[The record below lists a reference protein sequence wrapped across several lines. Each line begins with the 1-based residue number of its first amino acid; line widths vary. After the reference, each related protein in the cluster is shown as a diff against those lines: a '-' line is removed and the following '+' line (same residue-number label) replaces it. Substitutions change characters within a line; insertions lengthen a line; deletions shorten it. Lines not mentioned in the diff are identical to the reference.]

1 MRTNHIFILT
11 IVSALVSLSGCASMD
26 ASSQA
31 QPQPLASRD
40 CKAVPADFVNHPTK
54 NPTRVERA
62 AAEMKLSRLAIERGG
77 YNGIGNSTLSDLAR
91 ECN

>member
-11 IVSALVSLSGCASMD
+11 VVSALVALSGCASMD
-26 ASSQA
+26 ASSQ
-31 QPQPLASRD
+31 PQQLASRD
-40 CKAVPADFVNHPTK
+40 CKAVPADFVNRPTK
-54 NPTRVERA
+54 NPTRAELA

-77 YNGIGNSTLSDLAR
+77 YTGIGNSTLSDLAR